1 MTLPSLLRFIV
12 ILREPVSRAISS
24 YWFKGGKSVRQ
35 GEAMLTAQMEDVKR
49 AERCVHEGGTVIA
62 CGADGRGAAFATY
75 DHVSKSVYAP
85 QLRRWF
91 DTFGGPCPF
100 YVTTLERLYTRGNDV
115 ASVQLRQ
122 LLAWAG
128 VPPSATLAEPEI
140 RAVLAERRGT
150 TLTRRRSP
158 TASAIGSAPSSSRT
172 TCSSRRSSVA
182 ACSRTG
188 TPRTRMASA
197 RADGD
202 GWARST
208 RRYCRL
214 VKPVHYRW
222 VRTCTSAVFSVT
234 SCAMFNTQRKLRL
247 L

>member
-1 MTLPSLLRFIV
+1 MRWATVRCYTTRRTTCTSRRCPSVSRGRFAILTLPSLLRFIV

-150 TLTRRRSP
+150 RGAPFPDSFRYRLGAFFKLYNMQLAALIGRGVLADWDAAYKNGISTRRR
-158 TASAIGSAPSSSRT
+158 
-172 TCSSRRSSVA
+172 RRL
-182 ACSRTG
+182 G
-188 TPRTRMASA
+188 T
-197 RADGD
+197 
-202 GWARST
+202 
-208 RRYCRL
+208 
-214 VKPVHYRW
+214 
-222 VRTCTSAVFSVT
+222 
-234 SCAMFNTQRKLRL
+234 FNETL

>member
-1 MTLPSLLRFIV
+1 MSRGRFAILTLPSLLRFIV

-100 YVTTLERLYTRGNDV
+100 YVTTLEMLYTRGNDV

-128 VPPSATLAEPEI
+128 VPPSATLAEPEM
-140 RAVLAERRGT
+140 RAVHNPHEAPFRDSFRYRLSASFKPYNMQLAA
-150 TLTRRRSP
+150 LS
-158 TASAIGSAPSSSRT
+158 SA
-172 TCSSRRSSVA
+172 A

-188 TPRTRMASA
+188 TPRVQEWRGQHAPTA
-197 RADGD
+197 G
-202 GWARST
+202 
-208 RRYCRL
+208 RL
-214 VKPVHYRW
+214 G
-222 VRTCTSAVFSVT
+222 T
-234 SCAMFNTQRKLRL
+234 FNETL

>member
-1 MTLPSLLRFIV
+1 MSRGRFAILTLPSLLRFIV

-24 YWFKGGKSVRQ
+24 YWFKEGKSVRQ

-100 YVTTLERLYTRGNDV
+100 YVTTLEMLYTRGNDV

-128 VPPSATLAEPEI
+128 VPPSATLAEPEM
-140 RAVLAERRGT
+140 RAVLAERRGHNPHEAPFRDSFRYQ
-150 TLTRRRSP
+150 LSASFKPYNMQLAALIGRDVLADWDAAYKNGIGTRRR
-158 TASAIGSAPSSSRT
+158 
-172 TCSSRRSSVA
+172 RRL
-182 ACSRTG
+182 G
-188 TPRTRMASA
+188 TLNET
-197 RADGD
+197 
-202 GWARST
+202 
-208 RRYCRL
+208 
-214 VKPVHYRW
+214 
-222 VRTCTSAVFSVT
+222 
-234 SCAMFNTQRKLRL
+234 L